1 MAQSSQR
8 ASRSGDLL
16 SHMFVLG
23 KKTIDSVNCLI
34 SGTLGTS
41 AAFSAGAWEIF
52 FSKALGTAWALLSE
66 PPAGQCELL
75 AHLEVLC
82 HGWEPRQELGDA
94 EEQIPQGAGLL
105 GAGAQLQW
113 LSGTRH

>member
-8 ASRSGDLL
+8 ANRSGDLL

-41 AAFSAGAWEIF
+41 DAFSAGAWEIF
-52 FSKALGTAWALLSE
+52 FQSTGHCLGSVVWAISRTVGA
-66 PPAGQCELL
+66 P

-82 HGWEPRQELGDA
+82 HGWGPGQELRGADA
-94 EEQIPQGAGLL
+94 PSRKSKSHRVQAFL
-105 GAGAQLQW
+105 GAGAQL
-113 LSGTRH
+113 